1 MTEILSLVDYRC
13 YTSNSV
19 VLPLPLG
26 RIGVPGSREHRHTR
40 SPTKP
45 VAAQRRQS
53 GGLRGGVFVYGPD
66 KPQRP
71 RTPIRHKH
79 SGLFGLGAGIEIAVH
94 IGVLVGVVPHLGAP
108 TPPESR
114 LLATHGTDRGRRR
127 DITSGRL
134 GALAI
139 NQRRPGP
146 AVGTDTAHHVGKAGG
161 RCGRS
166 GGAGAAKDAAALR
179 ARPRM
184 SGIQAGELRSSDQV
198 VQPTGSKNAW

>member
-53 GGLRGGVFVYGPD
+53 GGLRGGVFVYRPD
-66 KPQRP
+66 GPQRP
-71 RTPIRHKH
+71 CPLIRRKH
-79 SGLFGLGAGIEIAVH
+79 GGLLGLSARAEIAVH

-114 LLATHGTDRGRRR
+114 LLAAHGTDRGRRR

-166 GGAGAAKDAAALR
+166 GGAGAGAQSR
-179 ARPRM
+179 CRRGGRRW
-184 SGIQAGELRSSDQV
+184 SE
-198 VQPTGSKNAW
+198 TG